1 MRIGIVSGY
10 FNPLHSGHLEYINAA
25 KKDCNFLIT
34 IVNNDSQVFIKKSK
48 FFMTENHRLDIIK
61 NIKNVDEA
69 ILSIDTDDTSVV
81 QTLESI
87 AKKYQLYDYDLI
99 FYNSGD
105 RNEKTSNV
113 KEHDVC
119 KKFNIQI
126 KFLPLPKIY
135 SSSSL
140 LDKY

>member
-25 KKDCNFLIT
+25 KKDCNFLIA
-34 IVNNDSQVFIKKSK
+34 IVNNDIQVNIKKSK
-48 FFMTENHRLDIIK
+48 KFMTENHRLNIIS

-69 ILSIDTDDTSVV
+69 ILSIDTADTSIVN
-81 QTLESI
+81 TLESL
-87 AKKYQLYDYDLI
+87 AEKYKLSSNELI

-105 RNEKTSNV
+105 RNQKTSNR
-113 KEHDVC
+113 KEENIC
-119 KKFNIQI
+119 KKFNIES

-135 SSSSL
+135 SSSL
-140 LDKY
+140 LLEK